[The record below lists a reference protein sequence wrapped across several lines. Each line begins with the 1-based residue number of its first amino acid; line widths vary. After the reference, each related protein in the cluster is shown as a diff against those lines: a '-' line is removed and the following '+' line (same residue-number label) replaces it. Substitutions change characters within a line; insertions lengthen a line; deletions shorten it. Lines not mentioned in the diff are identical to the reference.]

1 MEEVGS
7 QKLGILEK
15 WNSQIKMK
23 GHSLKNNI
31 NLISSLFK
39 TYQMRNNENKEQLI
53 NSFVYAAWNI
63 LV

>member
-39 TYQMRNNENKEQLI
+39 TYQMRNNENKE
-53 NSFVYAAWNI
+53 
-63 LV
+63 